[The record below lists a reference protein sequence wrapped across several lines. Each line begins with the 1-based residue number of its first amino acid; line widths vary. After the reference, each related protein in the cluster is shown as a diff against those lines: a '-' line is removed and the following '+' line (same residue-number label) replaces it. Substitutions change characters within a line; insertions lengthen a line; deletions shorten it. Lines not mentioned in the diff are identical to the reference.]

1 MFKKKMKGKKNG
13 GTRRKGSGGS
23 STSGGD
29 DTNTSQHSSASS
41 LASLASASA
50 SGASA
55 SAPADEGPP
64 ALAAAALMA
73 PPAAAPSPTASP
85 STSNGSSGSNRR
97 RRYVS
102 QRQQPQPSI
111 HSLVPLYLKPV
122 LTHYHG
128 DFFATAQTDTVLFTQ
143 VMAEGMLPIAAKTND
158 DDVRG
163 TTIVLPKMHRQ
174 RCVIRLTPSPSDF
187 HLSKS
192 TKKKAKRYEVA
203 LNQDFDGVVR
213 GCHEQHGQNWLY
225 EEVVQAFRSIH
236 ARTIHVQTQDQGVGS
251 QIQSQ
256 GRGVPAMLFDPPETA
271 RRPTGSVPVRLY
283 SVEVYNIESGKLA
296 AGELGY
302 TVGSIYTSLTGFSCE
317 DGAGSVQLAVLGRR
331 LEQCGFDLW
340 DLGIGMDYKE
350 RLGAHGMHRADFIRL
365 VRRVR
370 VEKPNVLLTLEQP
383 RMNCKEI
390 LHGPSPLPMDVDDE
404 KEASS
409 NGGKKDKKE
418 KQKRKQHKSQRPSRE
433 QNHHGSHG
441 NGKKHSSEE
450 AEEEDLKP
458 RKRQEN

>member
-1 MFKKKMKGKKNG
+1 MFRKKMKQGKKNG
-13 GTRRKGSGGS
+13 RRKGSGGS
-23 STSGGD
+23 D
-29 DTNTSQHSSASS
+29 DRSTNTSQHSSASS

-50 SGASA
+50 SAS
-55 SAPADEGPP
+55 ADEGSP
-64 ALAAAALMA
+64 APAAAADA
-73 PPAAAPSPTASP
+73 SAAAPSLPTSS
-85 STSNGSSGSNRR
+85 STSNGSNGSGSNNNNRR
-97 RRYVS
+97 RPYVS
-102 QRQQPQPSI
+102 QLQAHAQQPSI

-128 DFFATAQTDTVLFTQ
+128 DFFATAQTDTILFAQ

-158 DDVRG
+158 DDVSGR
-163 TTIVLPKMHRQ
+163 TIVLPKLHRR

-192 TKKKAKRYEVA
+192 TKKKARRYEVT
-203 LNQDFDGVVR
+203 LNRDFEGVVR

-225 EEVVQAFRSIH
+225 EEVVQAFRSMH
-236 ARTIHVQTQDQGVGS
+236 SRTVQDQGEGD
-251 QIQSQ
+251 Q
-256 GRGVPAMLFDPPETA
+256 GQGHGQGVPAMLFDPPDTA
-271 RRPTGSVPVRLY
+271 RRPSGIVPVRLY
-283 SVEVYNIESGKLA
+283 SVEVYNVESGRLV

-317 DGAGSVQLAVLGRR
+317 DSAGSVQLAVLGRR

-340 DLGIGMDYKE
+340 DMGMDMEYKE

-390 LHGPSPLPMDVDDE
+390 LYGPSPLPMDVDGE
-404 KEASS
+404 KKATSD
-409 NGGKKDKKE
+409 GGKKAKKKAKKE
-418 KQKRKQHKSQRPSRE
+418 KQKQSKSQRPSKEHNRD
-433 QNHHGSHG
+433 HHG

-450 AEEEDLKP
+450 AEGEDQKP